1 MYKILQPRNPHQL
14 KAWLRHHLKSHMSID
29 THIQDLISGCE
40 EQLNDG
46 KSLQYALASYDTRS
60 RQVET
65 LYLHSLEF
73 DIHEVMR

>member
-14 KAWLRHHLKSHMSID
+14 KAWLRHHLKSRMSID

-65 LYLHSLEF
+65 RFLTTY
-73 DIHEVMR
+73 EVLTT